1 MLRFSSAEIIKN
13 KSFLDVQDNSKQGC
27 PGRVWGVEDIVQQP
41 MVTSILKGMRWTSWN
56 YLSWWRNQ
64 LYWPVEKLS
73 LFICKVI
80 LSVKPTHSIQ
90 CDFIQFN
97 ITCSFAWNL
106 KFCVFSLYW
115 LLQIEARVEA
125 LSFVDLLLWSPSE
138 FCWYFLSHLFT
149 HLTSCLKWSPVFLS
163 LQAQIIC
170 QPNPLS
176 CSH

>member
-13 KSFLDVQDNSKQGC
+13 KSVLDVQDNSKQGC

-41 MVTSILKGMRWTSWN
+41 MVTTILKGMRWTSWN

-64 LYWPVEKLS
+64 LHWPVEKLS

-80 LSVKPTHSIQ
+80 LSVKPPHSIQ

-97 ITCSFAWNL
+97 ITCSLAWNL
-106 KFCVFSLYW
+106 KFYVFSLYW

-125 LSFVDLLLWSPSE
+125 LSFVDLLLWSPE
-138 FCWYFLSHLFT
+138 FCWYFLPHLFT